1 MTFNY
6 DLDIISV
13 RCVMGFANAR
23 TEVYTLA
30 KCDIDHSRG
39 KGDMEHTSN

>member
-6 DLDIISV
+6 DLDLISV
-13 RCVMGFANAR
+13 RCVMGFANTR
-23 TEVYTLA
+23 TEANILA
-30 KCDIDHSRG
+30 KFDINHFMG